1 MTTQRLMATVF
12 SLAIASTL
20 SAGVLD
26 EIPKDRGTVI
36 EKAAPEKPRVAP
48 KKPRRVLIWVTPARL
63 MDKDPHKGYNIPYPV
78 YAMRTLGEKSKA
90 FEPVVSQDLTMLLPE
105 KLKEFDAIVLC
116 NTSGQ
121 WIAPSEE
128 TMAKL
133 KTMGAV
139 GDGTDAKAVEM
150 TFRKSLLDW
159 VNAGG
164 GIMAFHFAIGGNP
177 QWPEFKDLLGASYY
191 GHPWNEEVGVK
202 VEEPSHP
209 LVAAFE
215 GKDFRLTEEIFQ
227 FNTPYDRKKQR
238 VLLSLDVT
246 KTNMGVKW
254 IERKDNDFALA
265 WVRPQ
270 GKGRVFYT
278 AFGHRAEIFWNPA
291 MLQFYLDAIQF
302 AAGDLEA
309 PTAPR

>member
-1 MTTQRLMATVF
+1 
-12 SLAIASTL
+12 
-20 SAGVLD
+20 
-26 EIPKDRGTVI
+26 
-36 EKAAPEKPRVAP
+36 
-48 KKPRRVLIWVTPARL
+48 
-63 MDKDPHKGYNIPYPV
+63 MDKDPHKGYNIPYTV

>member
-1 MTTQRLMATVF
+1 MLNARVW
-12 SLAIASTL
+12 SLAAATL
-20 SAGVLD
+20 LLSPALAG
-26 EIPKDRGTVI
+26 EGIPPDRA
-36 EKAAPEKPRVAP
+36 KAIWNAAAETPRVAP
-48 KKPRRVLIWVTPARL
+48 RKARRVLIWVTPAHL
-63 MDKDPHKGYNIPYPV
+63 MDKDPHKGYNIPYAV
-78 YAMRTLGEKSKA
+78 HAMRALGEKSKA
-90 FEPVVSQDLTMLLPE
+90 FEPVVSQDLTMFLPE

-116 NTSGQ
+116 NTAGP
-121 WIAPSEE
+121 WITPSDE

-133 KTMGAV
+133 RTLGVVEDDEASP
-139 GDGTDAKAVEM
+139 KAIEM
-150 TFRKSLLDW
+150 AFRKSLVDW

-164 GIMAFHFAIGGNP
+164 GIVAFHFAIGGNGH
-177 QWPEFKDLLGASYY
+177 WPEFKELLGASYW

-202 VEEPSHP
+202 VEEPDHP
-209 LVAAFE
+209 LVAAFG

-238 VLLSLDVT
+238 VLLSLDVA

-265 WVRPQ
+265 WVRAQ

-278 AFGHRAEIFWNPA
+278 AFGHRAEIFWNPT
-291 MLQFYLDAIQF
+291 MLRFYLDAIQF
-302 AAGDLEA
+302 AAGDIEA

>member
-1 MTTQRLMATVF
+1 MATQRLWATVV
-12 SLAIASTL
+12 SLTITTAL
-20 SAGVLD
+20 SAGALD
-26 EIPKDRGTVI
+26 EIPKDRGKAI
-36 EKAAPEKPRVAP
+36 EKAAPERPRVAP
-48 KKPRRVLIWVTPARL
+48 KKSRRVLIWVTPAHL
-63 MDKDPHKGYNIPYPV
+63 MDKDPHKGYNIPYTV

-90 FEPVVSQDLTMLLPE
+90 FEPVVSQDLTMFLPD
-105 KLKEFDAIVLC
+105 KLKEFDAIVLS

-128 TMAKL
+128 AMAKL

-139 GDGTDAKAVEM
+139 GDGTDAKAVET

-159 VNAGG
+159 ANAGG

-177 QWPEFKDLLGASYY
+177 QWPEFKELLGASYY

-202 VEEPSHP
+202 VEEPEHP
-209 LVAAFE
+209 LVAAFD

>member
-1 MTTQRLMATVF
+1 
-12 SLAIASTL
+12 
-20 SAGVLD
+20 
-26 EIPKDRGTVI
+26 
-36 EKAAPEKPRVAP
+36 
-48 KKPRRVLIWVTPARL
+48 
-63 MDKDPHKGYNIPYPV
+63 
-78 YAMRTLGEKSKA
+78 
-90 FEPVVSQDLTMLLPE
+90 
-105 KLKEFDAIVLC
+105 
-116 NTSGQ
+116 
-121 WIAPSEE
+121 
-128 TMAKL
+128 MAKL
-133 KTMGAV
+133 KTMGMLD
-139 GDGTDAKAVEM
+139 GDEGDPKGVELA
-150 TFRKSLLDW
+150 FRKSQLDW

-177 QWPEFKDLLGASYY
+177 KWPEFKDFLGASYW

-202 VEEPSHP
+202 VEEPDHP
-209 LVAAFE
+209 LVAAFG

-238 VLLSLDVT
+238 VLLSLDVA

-265 WVRPQ
+265 WVRAQ

-278 AFGHRAEIFWNPA
+278 AFGHRAEIFWSPT

-302 AAGDLEA
+302 AAGDIEA